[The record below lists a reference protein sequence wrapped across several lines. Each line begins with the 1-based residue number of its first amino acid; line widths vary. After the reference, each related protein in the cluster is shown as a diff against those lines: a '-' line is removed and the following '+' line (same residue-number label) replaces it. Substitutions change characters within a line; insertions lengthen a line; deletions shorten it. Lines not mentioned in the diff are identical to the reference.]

1 MEKAAVAAFSLFG
14 GAVSTGF
21 TDSKGPSSPMLS
33 EMKLRGAWRKIRSR
47 IGIRSNKVAIR
58 SHTPWYVK
66 FAGYGLMMGVAGA
79 VAWYLVDNS
88 YKITG
93 FNREEAT
100 AQIAKLTADNE
111 RLNREYD
118 LTKTM
123 LNEREG
129 QLKIEKSSQS
139 ELTKNL
145 GQIQDENSGLKED
158 LAFLRN
164 IMSSG
169 NVPEGLSIANLK
181 IEADALPNEFRYRML
196 LTQGGQ
202 RKQDFKGK
210 VQVVARIQQGTQQT
224 ALSFPTDAEVRD
236 PGGEIEFR
244 YYQKVDGRFRIPPG
258 TQLKS
263 IQVRILAR
271 PGYEVRSQKSVNL

>member
-1 MEKAAVAAFSLFG
+1 
-14 GAVSTGF
+14 
-21 TDSKGPSSPMLS
+21 MLS
-33 EMKLRGAWRKIRSR
+33 EMKLRGAWRKIRSK
-47 IGIRSNKVAIR
+47 IGIRSEKVAIKR
-58 SHTPWYVK
+58 HSPWYMK

-100 AQIAKLTADNE
+100 AQIAKLTGENE
-111 RLNREYD
+111 RIKREFD
-118 LTKTM
+118 LTKTL

-129 QLKIEKSSQS
+129 QLKIEKSAQS
-139 ELTKNL
+139 ELAKNL

-169 NVPEGLSIANLK
+169 NVPEGLNIANLK
-181 IEADALPNEFRYRML
+181 IEADALPNEFRFRML

-210 VQVVARIQQGTQQT
+210 VQVVARIQMGTQQT
-224 ALSFPTDAEVRD
+224 ALSFPSDAEIRG
-236 PGGEIEFR
+236 PGGEIDFR
-244 YYQKVDGRFRIPPG
+244 YYQKVDGRFKIPQG
-258 TQLKS
+258 AQLKS
-263 IQVRILAR
+263 IQVRVLAL

>member
-1 MEKAAVAAFSLFG
+1 
-14 GAVSTGF
+14 
-21 TDSKGPSSPMLS
+21 MLS
-33 EMKLRGAWRKIRSR
+33 EMKLRGAWRKIRAK
-47 IGIRSNKVAIR
+47 IGIRSGKVAIKR
-58 SHTPWYVK
+58 HSPWYTK

-100 AQIAKLTADNE
+100 AQIAKLTGENGQ
-111 RLNREYD
+111 LKREFE
-118 LTKTM
+118 LARSV

-129 QLKIEKSSQS
+129 QLKIEKSAQS
-139 ELTKNL
+139 ELAKNL
-145 GQIQDENSGLKED
+145 GQIQEENASLKED
-158 LAFLRN
+158 IAFLRN

-169 NVPEGLSIANLK
+169 NVPEGLTIANLK

-224 ALSFPTDAEVRD
+224 AVSFPSDAEVRGL
-236 PGGEIEFR
+236 GGEIEFR
-244 YYQKVDGRFRIPPG
+244 YYQKVDGRFRIPQG
-258 TQLKS
+258 AQLKS
-263 IQVRILAR
+263 IQVRVLAL

>member
-1 MEKAAVAAFSLFG
+1 
-14 GAVSTGF
+14 
-21 TDSKGPSSPMLS
+21 
-33 EMKLRGAWRKIRSR
+33 MKVRGAWRRIRAK
-47 IGIRSNKVAIR
+47 IGIRSEKVAIR

-66 FAGYGLMMGVAGA
+66 FGGYGLMMGVAGA

-93 FNREEAT
+93 FSREEAT
-100 AQIAKLTADNE
+100 AQITKLTGDNG
-111 RLNREYD
+111 RLQREFD
-118 LTKTM
+118 LTKTS

-129 QLKIEKSSQS
+129 QLKIERSAQA
-139 ELTKNL
+139 ELAKNL
-145 GQIQDENSGLKED
+145 GQIQDENAGLKED

-210 VQVVARIQQGTQQT
+210 VQIVARIQVGTQQS
-224 ALSFPTDAEVRD
+224 ALSFPSDSEVRV
-236 PGGEIEFR
+236 PGSEIEFR
-244 YYQKVDGRFRIPPG
+244 YYQKVDGRFRIPEG
-258 TQLKS
+258 AQLKG
-263 IQVRILAR
+263 IQVRVLAL

>member
-1 MEKAAVAAFSLFG
+1 
-14 GAVSTGF
+14 
-21 TDSKGPSSPMLS
+21 MLS
-33 EMKLRGAWRKIRSR
+33 EMKLRGAWRKIRSK
-47 IGIRSNKVAIR
+47 IGIRSEKVAIKR
-58 SHTPWYVK
+58 HSPWYVK
-66 FAGYGLMMGVAGA
+66 FGGYGLMMGVAAA

-100 AQIAKLTADNE
+100 AQIAKLTGDNARLQRE
-111 RLNREYD
+111 FELNRT
-118 LTKTM
+118 L

-129 QLKIEKSSQS
+129 QLKIERSAQV
-139 ELTKNL
+139 ELAKNV
-145 GQIQDENSGLKED
+145 GQVQEENAGLKED

-210 VQVVARIQQGTQQT
+210 VQIVARIQTGTQQT
-224 ALSFPTDAEVRD
+224 AVSFPSDAEVRGQ
-236 PGGEIEFR
+236 GGEIEFR
-244 YYQKVDGRFRIPPG
+244 YYQKVDGRFRIPQG
-258 TQLKS
+258 AQLKS
-263 IQVRILAR
+263 IQVRVLAL
-271 PGYEVRSQKSVNL
+271 PGYEVRSQKSANL

>member
-1 MEKAAVAAFSLFG
+1 
-14 GAVSTGF
+14 
-21 TDSKGPSSPMLS
+21 MLS
-33 EMKLRGAWRKIRSR
+33 EMKLRGAWRKIRSK
-47 IGIRSNKVAIR
+47 IGIRSEKVAIKR
-58 SHTPWYVK
+58 HSPWYVK
-66 FAGYGLMMGVAGA
+66 FGGYGLVMGVAAA

-100 AQIAKLTADNE
+100 AQIAKLTGDNARLQRE
-111 RLNREYD
+111 FELNRT
-118 LTKTM
+118 L

-129 QLKIEKSSQS
+129 QLKIERSAQV
-139 ELTKNL
+139 ELAKNV
-145 GQIQDENSGLKED
+145 GQVQEENAGLKED

-210 VQVVARIQQGTQQT
+210 VQIVARIQTGTQQT
-224 ALSFPTDAEVRD
+224 AVSFPSDAEVRGQ
-236 PGGEIEFR
+236 GGEIEFR
-244 YYQKVDGRFRIPPG
+244 YYQKVDGRFRIPQG
-258 TQLKS
+258 AQLKS
-263 IQVRILAR
+263 IQVRVLAL
-271 PGYEVRSQKSVNL
+271 PGYEVRSQKSANL